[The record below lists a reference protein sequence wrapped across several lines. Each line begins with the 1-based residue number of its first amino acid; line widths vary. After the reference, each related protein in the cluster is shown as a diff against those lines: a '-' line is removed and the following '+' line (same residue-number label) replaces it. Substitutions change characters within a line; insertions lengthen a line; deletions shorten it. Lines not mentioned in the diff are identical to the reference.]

1 MLYKIHPH
9 LQNLKQSA
17 TLGINKYCGELE
29 TSGKTIFRFGFGQS
43 PFPVPD
49 SIVSSLEGNAYRKDY
64 LPVEGLYDLRQ
75 AVAEFHQ
82 KIDKT
87 DFEPEGIMIGPGSKE
102 LLFTLQLAM
111 EGSTLIPSPCWVSY

>member
-1 MLYKIHPH
+1 M
-9 LQNLKQSA
+9 
-17 TLGINKYCGELE
+17 
-29 TSGKTIFRFGFGQS
+29 
-43 PFPVPD
+43 
-49 SIVSSLEGNAYRKDY
+49 EGNAYRKDY

-102 LLFTLQLAM
+102 LVFTLQLAM
-111 EGSTLIPSPCWVSY
+111 EGSTLIPSPCWVSYGPQGQIVHR